1 MSWKKMT
8 VIREILEIEILE
20 AIQLL
25 AHYGM
30 IQCVTTSFL
39 DEVG

>member
-1 MSWKKMT
+1 MT

-20 AIQLL
+20 AIQLV
-25 AHYGM
+25 AHYDM
-30 IQCVTTSFL
+30 IQCITTHFL